1 MSNPTS
7 TPGFK
12 SKVTIDAFENLNVA
26 RAVIG
31 IMIASGLVLIF
42 LFWLLYFR
50 DGADVVPAW
59 VYQLPSVNA
68 FFNTVATVFLVMAF
82 VQIKKRNFQ
91 AHMKYNLA
99 AFVASA
105 LFLISYVLYHNFI
118 GHTPFPGEGWI
129 RPVYF
134 FILIS
139 HIILSVVVVPLILS
153 SFFFAFAGKFTTHR
167 KISKFTFPIWM
178 YVSVTGVMIYFIL
191 HAYV

>member
-1 MSNPTS
+1 MKTTNSAPQ
-7 TPGFK
+7 FR
-12 SKVTIDAFENLNVA
+12 SKITLSAFENLNVA
-26 RAVIG
+26 RAVVG

-42 LFWLLYFR
+42 LFWLIYFR
-50 DGADVVPAW
+50 GGAETVPDW
-59 VYQLPSVNA
+59 VAFLPSVNA
-68 FFNTVATVFLVMAF
+68 FFNTVAATFLVMAI
-82 VQIKKRNFQ
+82 VQIKKRNFE

-105 LFLISYVLYHNFI
+105 LFLISYVIYHNFI
-118 GHTPFPGEGWI
+118 GHTTFPGQGWI

-153 SFFFAFAGKFTTHR
+153 SFFFAFAGKFSIHR

-178 YVSVTGVMIYFIL
+178 YVSITGVVIYFIL
-191 HAYV
+191 KAYV

>member
-1 MSNPTS
+1 MSTTNKYS
-7 TPGFK
+7 GFK

-26 RAVIG
+26 RAVVG
-31 IMIASGLVLIF
+31 IILASGLALIF

-50 DGADVVPAW
+50 DGAEVVPAW

-68 FFNTVATVFLVMAF
+68 FFNSLATVFLVMAF
-82 VQIKKRNFQ
+82 VQIKKRNFE

-105 LFLISYVLYHNFI
+105 FFLISYVIYHNFI
-118 GHTPFPGEGWI
+118 GHTSFPGEGLI

-139 HIILSVVVVPLILS
+139 HIILSVAVVPLILS
-153 SFFFAFAGKFTTHR
+153 SFFFAFAGKFSTHR
-167 KISKFTFPIWM
+167 KISKFTFPIWI
-178 YVSVTGVMIYFIL
+178 YVSVTGVVIYFIL
-191 HAYV
+191 NAYV